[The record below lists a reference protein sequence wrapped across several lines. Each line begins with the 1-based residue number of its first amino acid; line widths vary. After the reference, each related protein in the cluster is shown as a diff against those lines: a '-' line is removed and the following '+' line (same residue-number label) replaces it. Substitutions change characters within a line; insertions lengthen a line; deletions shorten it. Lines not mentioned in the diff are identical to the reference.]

1 MSRRALAAR
10 ITALL
15 DAEDRP
21 ERLHIV
27 ATIKAHGRRP
37 EIDGTRCP
45 CCGSVDAMIVQEI
58 VAADLVIDT
67 SDGTRTN
74 SAGFGPAA
82 WALFV
87 EDAERHDVAIRCS
100 TTTLP
105 LLLDASPRHIMASG
119 GNRASK
125 TTTGLY
131 WMALQYLLHGGFMR
145 RFWLVS
151 ITEKD
156 CFELLEKLFLGT
168 PSPSGGVVPA
178 ILPAAL
184 VVSSPETYRASNKQ
198 TRTVDGALFDLIPF
212 KNNPTA
218 SRGKKHPI
226 VAALVDEA
234 AELPAP
240 AWLATLRGRCVDFGG
255 RLWLASTATPSSF
268 LKADVIDKVDEW
280 QRLEADDPIR
290 LSGAHE
296 GAAWINAP
304 LAMVDNPWV
313 SLAYIEEAMRT
324 LDMSRPEN
332 QRDFLGVWRANE
344 GLYWE
349 DKFDPERHTYGHE
362 QRDMAK
368 WSPQFLAEVHA
379 VGHVPIT
386 GRVRARLC
394 ANPSRNP
401 HHATIKATNSKW
413 LIGQDVNFR
422 MESVLVQVSAPADR
436 TDDPDA
442 WHWWVQDCV
451 TSVRSNSD
459 AHAARLVSIE
469 LSRVLDPVGSAKTLD
484 GALVV
489 MDATAITAVDPHQ
502 ARHHQSGSIVD
513 TFARHGLEVRAP
525 LYRRSDGKWKK
536 QQPERAA
543 TFAVLVRLLKEGRLH
558 VSTKC
563 GPLLEAFATQLSEP
577 NGHCPLDAR
586 RGKWDERMG
595 PVDALRYLTYAATNT
610 KSPTVVQDWGSLPSG
625 DST

>member
-1 MSRRALAAR
+1 MSSRALSER
-10 ITALL
+10 ITNILE
-15 DAEDRP
+15 AEDQP
-21 ERLHIV
+21 DRLHIV
-27 ATIKAHGRRP
+27 ATIKVHDRRP
-37 EIDGTRCP
+37 ALDGTRCP

-58 VAADLVIDT
+58 VAADLVIDVG
-67 SDGTRTN
+67 SGERTT
-74 SAGFGPAA
+74 AQGFGPAE
-82 WALFV
+82 WADLTAG
-87 EDAERHDVAIRCS
+87 AERHDVAIRCS
-100 TTTLP
+100 VSTLP
-105 LLLDASPRHIMASG
+105 LLLDETPRHIMASG

-131 WMALQYLLHGGFMR
+131 WIALRYLRHGGFMR

-156 CFELLEKLFLGT
+156 CFELLEKLFLGV
-168 PSPSGGVVPA
+168 PSPSGGTVPP

-184 VVSSPETYRASNKQ
+184 VAISPESHRSSNTQ
-198 TRTVDGALFDLIPF
+198 TRTVDGSLIDLIPF

-268 LKADVIDKVDEW
+268 LKADVVDKIEEFE
-280 QRLEADDPIR
+280 RLDADDPVR

-296 GAAWINAP
+296 GAAWLSAP

-313 SLAYIEEAMRT
+313 PLAFIEAAMRT
-324 LDMSRPEN
+324 LDMSKPEN

-349 DKFDPERHTYGHE
+349 DKFDPARHTFAHE
-362 QRDMAK
+362 HRDMAR
-368 WSPQFLAEVHA
+368 WGAEFLAKA
-379 VGHVPIT
+379 GAPGHVPIT
-386 GRVRARLC
+386 SGVVRRIC
-394 ANPSRNP
+394 NPTRNP
-401 HHATIKATNSKW
+401 HHATIRATNGTW

-422 MESVLVQVSAPADR
+422 MESVLVQVSAPPDR
-436 TDDPDA
+436 ASDPEA

-451 TSVRSNSD
+451 TSTRSNSD

-469 LSRVLDPVGSAKTLD
+469 LSKVLDPGGSNRTLD

-502 ARHHQSGSIVD
+502 ARHHQGGSIVD
-513 TFARHGLEVRAP
+513 TFARHNLEVRAP
-525 LYRRSDGKWKK
+525 SYRLSDNKWKK

-543 TFAVLVRLLKEGRLH
+543 TFEVLKRLLREDRLH
-558 VSTKC
+558 VSSKC

-595 PVDALRYLTYAATNT
+595 PVDGLRYLTYAGVNT
-610 KSPTVVQDWGSLPSG
+610 RAGTREPRDWASLAAG
-625 DST
+625 